1 MTNNPKID
9 VLMTTYNG
17 EKYLKE
23 QIESILKQTYKN
35 INLIISDDCST
46 DNTRDI
52 LKEYQNVKNI
62 KIYYQNKNLG
72 YVANFEFLLKHVEND
87 IYMLSDQDDVW
98 IPTKIEETLR
108 KLEEDNADL
117 VFTDLEVVNQKL
129 ELINKSFNK
138 SMNKEHKIGKTLG
151 TNQFEYLYNNITGC
165 TIMSKKKWIDEI
177 LPIPK
182 GSKYVIHDSW
192 IGLIISLNGKIS
204 YLDKPTIKYRQ
215 HSENQVGTE
224 RESYKYND
232 FGQVRNLF
240 INVKKDLFKTYI
252 ENQEK
257 FPEELQKLNYEGK
270 KYFDDIEKKKKINFR
285 NWEVFHKLYRNEEL
299 SYYILNFIILNLP
312 AISNILFKIR
322 NVVKNT
328 NTSK

>member
-9 VLMTTYNG
+9 ILMTTYNG

-23 QIESILKQTYKN
+23 QIESILNQTYKN

-52 LKEYQNVKNI
+52 LKEYQDLENI
-62 KIYYQNKNLG
+62 KIYYQDKNLG
-72 YVANFEFLLKHVEND
+72 YVANFEFLLKHVESD

-98 IPTKIEETLR
+98 MPNKIEETFK

-224 RESYKYND
+224 RESYKYNN
-232 FGQVRNLF
+232 FEQVRNLF

-257 FPEELQKLNYEGK
+257 FPEELQKLNCEGQ
-270 KYFDDIEKKKKINFR
+270 KYFDDIEKKKNVNLR
-285 NWEVFHKLYRNEEL
+285 NWGVFYKLYKNESI
-299 SYYILNFIILNLP
+299 SYYIANFVILNLP
-312 AISNILFKIR
+312 ILGKLVYKLKFERGK
-322 NVVKNT
+322 
-328 NTSK
+328 